1 MTEEK
6 ASKKFCPSCG
16 ENVETYIVDR
26 GGVVGIGGTIKPGDR
41 KEECC
46 CIYCG
51 MIVEDIVQEKV
62 VPAKSILVCD
72 DSSMMRELLRDVLVK
87 NKLTD
92 TVVASKDGADFI
104 TLFCRHIQDKKPF
117 SLVVLDVAMP
127 ILNGINAAI
136 SMRAI
141 EKALKIKTTPIL
153 FFTGQKCDENF
164 KKVLSYCKP
173 ALYVNKGI
181 SSTPDLLSSRIGQVV
196 EQLLKERQRE
206 S

>member
-1 MTEEK
+1 MGEE
-6 ASKKFCPSCG
+6 AQKKFCPSCG

-26 GGVVGIGGTIKPGDR
+26 GGIVGSGGAIKPGDR

-46 CIYCG
+46 CVYCG
-51 MIVEDIVQEKV
+51 MIVIDKSQEKI
-62 VPAKSILVCD
+62 VPAKSILICD
-72 DSSMMRELLRDVLVK
+72 DSSMMRELLKDVLVD
-87 NKLTD
+87 NKLTKE
-92 TVVASKDGADFI
+92 VVASKDGADFI
-104 TLFCRHIQDKKPF
+104 TLFCRQIQDKKPS

-141 EKALKIKTTPIL
+141 EKALKIRATPIL
-153 FFTGQKCDENF
+153 FFTGNKCDENF

>member
-1 MTEEK
+1 MPEES

-16 ENVETYIVDR
+16 ENVETYVVDR
-26 GGVVGIGGTIKPGDR
+26 GGIVGSGGTVKPGDK

-51 MIVEDIVQEKV
+51 MIVHDPAPKKV
-62 VPAKSILVCD
+62 IPAKSILVCD
-72 DSSMMRELLRDVLVK
+72 DSSMMRELLRDVLIE

-92 TVVASKDGADFI
+92 TVVASKDGSDFI

-127 ILNGINAAI
+127 VLNGVNAAI

-141 EKALKIKTTPIL
+141 EKALNIKATPIL

-173 ALYVNKGI
+173 ALYVNKAI
-181 SSTPDLLSSRIGQVV
+181 SSTPDLLSSRIAQVA
-196 EQLLKERQRE
+196 EQLLKERQKD

>member
-16 ENVETYIVDR
+16 ENVETYVVDR
-26 GGVVGIGGTIKPGDR
+26 GGVVGSGGAVKPGDR

-51 MIVEDIVQEKV
+51 MIVVDMTPEEII
-62 VPAKSILVCD
+62 PAKSILVCD

-87 NKLTD
+87 NKLTKG
-92 TVVASKDGADFI
+92 VVASKDGADFI
-104 TLFCRHIQDKKPF
+104 TLFCSHIQGKKPF

-141 EKALKIKTTPIL
+141 EKALKIRATPIL
-153 FFTGQKCDENF
+153 FFTGHKCDENF

>member
-1 MTEEK
+1 M
-6 ASKKFCPSCG
+6 
-16 ENVETYIVDR
+16 IVDD
-26 GGVVGIGGTIKPGDR
+26 ITP
-41 KEECC
+41 KEV
-46 CIYCG
+46 I
-51 MIVEDIVQEKV
+51 
-62 VPAKSILVCD
+62 PAKSILVCD
-72 DSSMMRELLRDVLVK
+72 DSSMMRDLLRGVLIE

-92 TVVASKDGADFI
+92 IVVASKDGADFI
-104 TLFCRHIQDKKPF
+104 TLFCRHIEGKKPF
-117 SLVVLDVAMP
+117 TLVVLDVAMP
-127 ILNGINAAI
+127 VPNGVNAAI

-141 EKALKIKTTPIL
+141 EKALNIKATPIL

-196 EQLLKERQRE
+196 RQLLKERQRA